1 MSSPNQSS
9 ANHKGIIA
17 WWAKNSVAANLLM
30 LMAFIFGAMGF
41 LNLEREVFPQADFN
55 GASVSIAWP
64 GASPQ
69 DVEDQIVTR
78 LEEVLADLDGL
89 RRMEGTAR
97 EGVGYVNLESYQDY
111 DIDKFIEEVKLRVD
125 QINNLPQATFPPQVQ
140 RWKQSEMYLGIAVHG
155 NTDRMTLKRVA
166 DELRDRIAGSVEG
179 GELAEV
185 WGTLGEEVSIEVSE
199 EQLRRYNLTFSDVAN
214 AVRTTSVNSSGGQI
228 RTDVGSMR
236 LQTRNLGDTAEDFEK
251 VIIRQ
256 LPTGE
261 TIRVGDV
268 ANVVDGFV
276 DESLDT
282 TYGGE
287 PTAFIMIMPPET
299 MYIDQYSENLLE
311 FIDKANEE
319 YLPEAIRADLL
330 FDQADM
336 YRGNM
341 EIISG
346 SALLG
351 TVLVLIVL
359 ILFLRPIVA
368 FWVTIGIITAFAG
381 GFAILPL
388 FGVSL
393 NILSFFAILLVI
405 GVIVD
410 DAIVVGENIHK
421 EVESGRYKGVD
432 AAIVGT
438 QLVVKPVIF
447 GVLTTMIM
455 FSPWML
461 LPGPE
466 RQFTAQI
473 TYVVIAALSFSLIES
488 MLILPA
494 HLGHMKPQSFDGASG
509 ALLKFQRAIADSLI
523 WFAENLFKPVLEMAI
538 RFRYVTVA
546 FFISLFMLA
555 VGLLTNNIVP
565 AAMMPKVE
573 NNLVIARIQLPD
585 GTPFE
590 RTKRVSEQLSRGVF
604 KAREVLAERYP
615 EVEEDIVK
623 DASIITEERSIQSFI
638 GAMLP
643 ENRPEGLTTRE
654 IAQVLREETGPI
666 PDAEEVRFDFAMNG
680 GGGGVRFALSHPD
693 LNVLQDAVEMVKNQL
708 ATYDTTYDVGDN
720 LSSAAPELRFQLK
733 PGAEALGVN
742 LQMVSNQV
750 RQAYYGEEVQRLPR
764 DGEDVRVMVRYPPD
778 ARQSLDSLDDFR
790 IRTPDGRGV
799 PLSQVAVYEFAPG
812 INRIYRRDRIRSA
825 AVFAELTSPDVRG
838 QVMTDMN
845 ENFWPRFEQRFPDVQ
860 RGALGDAEAEMEMVN
875 SLVMLNLGAL
885 FMMWVLLAIAF
896 KSYFQPILLMMA
908 VPFAFA
914 GAVFGHLL
922 FGIPLAMF
930 SVFGIAAAAGVV
942 INDNLVL
949 IDNVN
954 RRREDH
960 NMGCVQALVESAVNR
975 FRPILLTSV
984 TTFVGVLPMIAE
996 KSVQAQMLKPMV
1008 VAMGSAVA
1016 FALFVSLLFVPA
1028 LYAVGAELARVFRWL
1043 WSGEPY
1049 QPIGETYD
1057 PDAVVG
1063 PGEGEQMHHQ
1073 PAE

>member
-1 MSSPNQSS
+1 MSGHKSEETH
-9 ANHKGIIA
+9 HKGIVA

-30 LMAFIFGAMGF
+30 LCAFIFGILGF
-41 LNLEREVFPQADFN
+41 TRLEQEVFPQADFN
-55 GASVSIAWP
+55 GASVSISWP

-97 EGVGYVNLESYQDY
+97 EGVGYVNLESFQDY

-140 RWKQSEMYLGIAVHG
+140 RWKQSEMYLGIAIHG
-155 NTDRMTLKRVA
+155 QTDRMTLKRVA
-166 DELRDRIAGSVEG
+166 DDLRDQIAGSVEG

-199 EQLRRYNLTFSDVAN
+199 EDLRRYNLTFSDVAN
-214 AVRTTSVNSSGGQI
+214 AVRTSSINSSGGQI
-228 RTDVGSMR
+228 RTDVGSIR
-236 LQTRNLGDTAEDFEK
+236 LQTRNLSDTADQFER
-251 VIIRQ
+251 IIVRQ

-268 ANVVDGFV
+268 AEVVDGFV

-299 MYIDQYSENLLE
+299 MHIDTYSKNLLA

-319 YLPEAIRADLL
+319 LLPEAIRADLL

-341 EIISG
+341 QIISG

-359 ILFLRPIVA
+359 VLFLRPIVA
-368 FWVTIGIITAFAG
+368 FWVTIGIMTAFAG
-381 GFAILPL
+381 GFALLPL

-421 EVESGRYKGVD
+421 EVEIGRNKGVD
-432 AAIVGT
+432 AAIIGT

-455 FSPWML
+455 FSPWMM

-494 HLGHMKPQSFDGASG
+494 HLAHMKPQKFDGASG
-509 ALLKFQRAIADSLI
+509 ALLKFQRSIADSLL
-523 WFAENLFKPVLEMAI
+523 WFAENLFKPVLELAI
-538 RFRYVTVA
+538 RFRYATVA
-546 FFISLFMLA
+546 FFLCLFALA
-555 VGLLTNNIVP
+555 IGLLANNIVP

-573 NNLVIARIQLPD
+573 NNLVIARIELPD

-615 EVEEDIVK
+615 EAEDDIVQ
-623 DASIITEERSIQSFI
+623 DASIITNERQIQSFI

-643 ENRPEGLTTRE
+643 EDRPEGLTTRE
-654 IAQVLREETGPI
+654 IAQVLRESTGPI
-666 PDAEEVRFDFAMNG
+666 PDAEEVRFDFAMNA
-680 GGGGVRFALSHPD
+680 GGGGVRFALSHPNLD
-693 LNVLQDAVEMVKNQL
+693 TLQEAVDMVKEQL
-708 ATYDTTYDVGDN
+708 STYDTTFDIGDN
-720 LSSAAPELRFQLK
+720 LSSAAPELRFTLK

-764 DGEDVRVMVRYPPD
+764 DGEDVRVMVRYPPE
-778 ARQSLDSLDDFR
+778 ARQSVDSLDDLR

-799 PLSQVAVYEFAPG
+799 PLSQVAEYDYAPG
-812 INRIYRRDRIRSA
+812 INRIYRRDRVRSA
-825 AVFAELTSPDVRG
+825 AVFAELSSPDVRG
-838 QVMTDMN
+838 QVMSDMN
-845 ENFWPRFEQRFPDVQ
+845 ENFWPRFERRFPEVQ
-860 RGALGDAEAEMEMVN
+860 RGNLGDAEAEMEMVN
-875 SLVMLNLGAL
+875 SLITLNLGAL
-885 FMMWVLLAIAF
+885 FMMYILLAIAF

-914 GAVFGHLL
+914 GAVFGHLM
-922 FGIPLAMF
+922 FGIPVAMF

-954 RRREDH
+954 RRRDLG
-960 NMGCVQALVESAVNR
+960 MGAVQALVESAVNR

-1043 WSGEPY
+1043 WFGKPY
-1049 QPIGETYD
+1049 QPIGDSYD
-1057 PDAVVG
+1057 ADSVQG
-1063 PGEGEQMHHQ
+1063 PKDLDDHLHQ

>member
-1 MSSPNQSS
+1 MSTSGQPTSDR
-9 ANHKGIIA
+9 KGIVA
-17 WWAKNSVAANLLM
+17 WWAQNSVAANLAM
-30 LMAFIFGAMGF
+30 LVAFIFGVIGF
-41 LNLEREVFPQADFN
+41 LRLEQEVFPAADFN
-55 GASVSIAWP
+55 GASVSISWP
-64 GASPQ
+64 GASPN
-69 DVEDQIVTR
+69 DVEEQIVTR

-97 EGVGYVNLESYQDY
+97 EGVGYVNLESFQDY
-111 DIDKFIEEVKLRVD
+111 DIDKFIDEVKLRVD
-125 QINNLPQATFPPQVQ
+125 QINNLPQASFPPQVQ
-140 RWKQSEMYLGIAVHG
+140 RWQQNQMYLGIAIHG

-166 DELRDRIAGSVEG
+166 DDMRDKIAGEVEG

-185 WGTLGEEVSIEVSE
+185 WGVLGEEVSIEISE
-199 EQLRRYNLTFSDVAN
+199 TDLRRYNLTFSDVAN
-214 AVRTTSVNSSGGQI
+214 AVRQSSVNSSGGRI
-228 RTDVGSMR
+228 RTDLGNIS
-236 LQTRNLGDTAEDFEK
+236 LQTRNLADTAEQFENI
-251 VIIRQ
+251 VVRQ

-261 TIRVGDV
+261 TIRVRDV
-268 ANVVDGFV
+268 ATVIDGFV
-276 DESLDT
+276 DDSLNT
-282 TYGGE
+282 TYDGE

-299 MYIDQYSENLLE
+299 MHIDDYSKNLLE
-311 FIDKANEE
+311 FIDLANEE
-319 YLPEAIRADLL
+319 LLPEAIEADLL

-336 YRGNM
+336 FRGNM
-341 EIISG
+341 KIISG

-351 TVLVLIVL
+351 TCLVLIVL

-381 GFAILPL
+381 GFAILPM

-421 EVESGRYKGVD
+421 EVESGRHKGVD

-438 QLVVKPVIF
+438 QLVVKPVLF

-455 FSPWML
+455 FSPWAL

-494 HLGHMKPQSFDGASG
+494 HLAHMKPQKFTGASG
-509 ALLKFQRAIADSLI
+509 VLLKFQRSIADSLI
-523 WFAENLFKPVLEMAI
+523 WFAENAFKPVLELALKY
-538 RFRYVTVA
+538 RYVTVS
-546 FFISLFMLA
+546 FFLSMFVLA
-555 VGLLTNNIVP
+555 VGLLANGVVP
-565 AAMMPKVE
+565 AAIMPKVE
-573 NNLVIARIQLPD
+573 NNMVMANITLPD

-590 RTKRVSEQLSRGVF
+590 RTLRVADQLQRGVDG
-604 KAREVLAERYP
+604 AREALAEQYP
-615 EVEEDIVK
+615 EIEEDIVK
-623 DASIITEERSIQSFI
+623 DASIITEERRIQAFI
-638 GAMLP
+638 GALLP
-643 ENRPEGLTTRE
+643 ENRPQGMTTEDIAAAIRE
-654 IAQVLREETGPI
+654 ATGSI
-666 PDAEEVRFDFAMNG
+666 PDAEEVRFDFALNSG
-680 GGGGVRFALSHPD
+680 GGGYRVALSHPD
-693 LNVLQDAVEMVKNQL
+693 LDTLHDAVQMVKAQL
-708 ATYDTTYDVGDN
+708 ATYDTTFDVGDN
-720 LSSAAPELRFQLK
+720 LSSAAPELRFSLK

-742 LQMVSNQV
+742 LQMVSTQV

-764 DGEDVRVMVRYPPD
+764 DGEDVRVMVRYPEET
-778 ARQSLDSLDDFR
+778 RQSLDSLDDFR
-790 IRTPDGRGV
+790 IRTADGREIA
-799 PLSQVAVYEFAPG
+799 LAQVAEYNFAPG
-812 INRIYRRDRIRSA
+812 VNRIYRRDRIRSA
-825 AVFAELTSPDVRG
+825 AVFTELSSTEARG
-838 QVMTDMN
+838 PLMADME
-845 ENFWPRFEQRFPDVQ
+845 ENFWPRFEESFPDVV
-860 RGALGDAEAEMEMVN
+860 RGSLGDAESEQEMVS
-875 SLVMLNLGAL
+875 SLIMLNIGAL
-885 FMMWVLLAIAF
+885 FVMWVLLSIAF

-914 GAVFGHLL
+914 GSVFGHLL
-922 FGIPLAMF
+922 FGIPMAMF

-954 RRREDH
+954 RRRNE
-960 NMGCVQALVESAVNR
+960 MGMGAFHALVESAVNR

-1028 LYAVGAELARVFRWL
+1028 LYLVGAELARIFRWL
-1043 WSGEPY
+1043 WWGKPY
-1049 QPIGETYD
+1049 QSIGETYD
-1057 PDAVVG
+1057 SSAVHGV
-1063 PGEGEQMHHQ
+1063 MDDDMLDRH

>member
-1 MSSPNQSS
+1 MSGHGQQDTH
-9 ANHKGIIA
+9 HKGIVA

-30 LMAFIFGAMGF
+30 LCAFIFGILGF
-41 LNLEREVFPQADFN
+41 SRLEQEVFPQADFN
-55 GASVSIAWP
+55 GASVSISWP

-78 LEEVLADLDGL
+78 LEETLADLDGL

-97 EGVGYVNLESYQDY
+97 EGVGYVNLESFQDY

-125 QINNLPQATFPPQVQ
+125 QLNNLPQASFPPQVQ
-140 RWKQSEMYLGIAVHG
+140 RWKQSEMYLGIAIHG
-155 NTDRMTLKRVA
+155 ETDRMTLKRVA
-166 DELRDRIAGSVEG
+166 DELRDQIAGSVEG

-199 EQLRRYNLTFSDVAN
+199 EDLRRYNLTFSDVAQ
-214 AVRTTSVNSSGGQI
+214 AVRTSSINSSGGQI
-228 RTDVGSMR
+228 RTDVGSIR
-236 LQTRNLGDTAEDFEK
+236 LQTRNLSDTADQFER
-251 VIIRQ
+251 IIVRQ
-256 LPTGE
+256 LPSGE

-268 ANVVDGFV
+268 AEVVDGFV

-299 MYIDQYSENLLE
+299 MHIDDYSKNLLA

-319 YLPEAIRADLL
+319 LLPEAIRADLL

-336 YRGNM
+336 YRGTM
-341 EIISG
+341 SIISS
-346 SALLG
+346 SALIG
-351 TVLVLIVL
+351 TILVLIVL
-359 ILFLRPIVA
+359 VLFLRPVVA
-368 FWVTIGIITAFAG
+368 FWVTIGILTAFAG
-381 GFAILPL
+381 GFALLPL

-421 EVESGRYKGVD
+421 EVELGRYKGVD
-432 AAIVGT
+432 AAIIGT

-494 HLGHMKPQSFDGASG
+494 HLAHMKPQKFDGASG
-509 ALLKFQRAIADSLI
+509 VILKVQRSIADSLI
-523 WFAENLFKPVLEMAI
+523 WFAENLFKPVLELAI
-538 RFRYVTVA
+538 RFRYATVA
-546 FFISLFMLA
+546 FFLCLFAIA
-555 VGLLTNNIVP
+555 VGLLVNNIVP
-565 AAMMPKVE
+565 AAMMPKIE
-573 NNLVIARIQLPD
+573 NNLVIARIELPD

-615 EVEEDIVK
+615 EVDEDIVK
-623 DASIITEERSIQSFI
+623 DASIITNERNIQSFI

-654 IAQVLREETGPI
+654 IAQVLREATGPI
-666 PDAEEVRFDFAMNG
+666 PDAEEVRFDFAMNA
-680 GGGGVRFALSHPD
+680 GGGGVRFALSHPNLD
-693 LNVLQDAVEMVKNQL
+693 TLQEAVDMVKEQL
-708 ATYDTTYDVGDN
+708 STYDTTFDIGDN
-720 LSSAAPELRFQLK
+720 LSSAAPELRFSLK

-764 DGEDVRVMVRYPPD
+764 DGEDVRVMVRYPPE
-778 ARQSLDSLDDFR
+778 ARQSLDSLDDLR
-790 IRTPDGRGV
+790 IRTPDGRAV
-799 PLSQVAVYEFAPG
+799 PLSQVAEYDFAPG
-812 INRIYRRDRIRSA
+812 INRIYRRDRVRSA
-825 AVFAELTSPDVRG
+825 AVFAELSSPDVRG
-838 QVMTDMN
+838 QIMADMN
-845 ENFWPRFEQRFPDVQ
+845 EKFWPQFERRFPGVE
-860 RGALGDAEAEMEMVN
+860 RGNLGDAEAEMEMVN
-875 SLVMLNLGAL
+875 SLIMLNGGAL
-885 FMMWVLLAIAF
+885 FMMYILLAIAF

-922 FGIPLAMF
+922 FGIPVAMF
-930 SVFGIAAAAGVV
+930 SIFGIAAAAGVV

-954 RRREDH
+954 RRRQL
-960 NMGCVQALVESAVNR
+960 GFGAVQALVESAVNR

-1028 LYAVGAELARVFRWL
+1028 LYAVGAELARLFRWL
-1043 WSGEPY
+1043 WSGRPY
-1049 QPIGETYD
+1049 QPIGESYD
-1057 PDAVVG
+1057 SDQVSG
-1063 PGEGEQMHHQ
+1063 PSDLDDHIHQ